1 MTKSTMRCAEIFSV
15 LGLAAGLLAGCDK
28 HESQEATEKPAA
40 SDAGVSKV
48 ADDPDLARA
57 VASVA
62 AAKGNGSSNNGSADG
77 PPPTGIF
84 APGAADKAMAKGAPA
99 IITLGSDGTAP
110 RVQLSAAP
118 KPGSKRSGSIEVATQ
133 ADPRQG
139 AIPISLA
146 LTIEAQKPKAEG
158 DAGASAGTPLVAKVT
173 NATINAP
180 GVPAEIAANVA
191 KLKGSHID
199 YVVSA
204 DGAGSGFHAEVAK
217 GVDPAFREAVQSL
230 GDNLMVL
237 TLPVPNK
244 PVGVGAFWMVTTR
257 DSVSGLDV
265 VTYRM
270 VRVEKVDGSTV
281 SLNLSTKR
289 YAASP
294 AFDVEGLPPDAP
306 HVMSEF
312 HGSTDGNLTLNAAD
326 PFPKSGQ
333 LDSVLAAA
341 LGAGDAPAKQ
351 RPMVQLQT
359 RATIA
364 F

>member
-1 MTKSTMRCAEIFSV
+1 MTKSTIRCAQIFSV
-15 LGLAAGLLAGCDK
+15 LGLTGVLLAGCEK
-28 HESQEATEKPAA
+28 HESQEATEKPSA

-48 ADDPDLARA
+48 ADDPELARA

-62 AAKGNGSSNNGSADG
+62 ASKPGSGSSNPSADG
-77 PPPTGIF
+77 PPATGIF

-99 IITLGSDGTAP
+99 VVTLGSDGSAP
-110 RVQLSAAP
+110 RVQLSAVP

-146 LTIEAQKPKAEG
+146 LTIEAQKPKTEG
-158 DAGASAGTPLVAKVT
+158 DAGALSATPVVAKVT

-180 GVPAEIAANVA
+180 GVPADIAASVA
-191 KLKGSHID
+191 KLKGSRVD
-199 YVVSA
+199 YLVNA
-204 DGAGSGFHAEVAK
+204 DGSGSGFHAEVTK

-230 GDNLMVL
+230 SDTLVLL
-237 TLPVPNK
+237 TLPVPSK

-270 VRVEKVDGSTV
+270 VKVEKIDGSSV

-289 YAASP
+289 YAASS

-312 HGSTDGNLTLNAAD
+312 HSGTDGNLTLNASDA
-326 PFPKSGQ
+326 FPKSGQ

-341 LGAGDAPAKQ
+341 LGAADPTTKQ
-351 RPMVQLQT
+351 RPTVQLQS